1 MIYLSRAL
9 SAELLKSRRT
19 LMLMLAFLAPLA
31 MAFLELAVGFNQ
43 GIKMYK
49 IGGDSWKTLIDH
61 TMIMWVLILLPLF
74 VTLQMGLMGA
84 MEHNSRMWK
93 QLYSRPL
100 PRWSIY
106 LAKQIIGMGLIGT
119 SSIILG
125 LFAVSDGLLGR
136 ILVPELGFDAP
147 IPWSYLTHIL
157 FFSFLATWLIISIHL
172 FISLYSSSFV
182 LAMSTGIVPTVFG
195 LVVMGSDY
203 EPYDPWIIPGVVA
216 HNIFNGDAFIQP
228 LLTGLIG
235 GLIVAGIGCYIT
247 TRKDVL
253 Q

>member
-1 MIYLSRAL
+1 MIYLKRAL

-19 LMLMLAFLAPLA
+19 LMLLLAFLAPLA

-61 TMIMWVLILLPLF
+61 TMILWVLILLPLF

-84 MEHNSRMWK
+84 MEHNSRTWK

-106 LAKQIIGMGLIGT
+106 LAKQIIGMGLIGI
-119 SSIILG
+119 SFIVLG
-125 LFAVSDGLLGR
+125 LFSVGDGLLGR
-136 ILVPELGFDAP
+136 FLVPDLGFDAP
-147 IPWSYLTHIL
+147 IPWNYLAQTL

-182 LAMSTGIVPTVFG
+182 FAMGVGIVATVFG

-203 EPYDPWIIPGVVA
+203 EPFDPWIIPGVVA
-216 HNIFNGDAFIQP
+216 HNIFNGDTYMQP

-235 GLIVAGIGCYIT
+235 GLIVSGIGCYFT